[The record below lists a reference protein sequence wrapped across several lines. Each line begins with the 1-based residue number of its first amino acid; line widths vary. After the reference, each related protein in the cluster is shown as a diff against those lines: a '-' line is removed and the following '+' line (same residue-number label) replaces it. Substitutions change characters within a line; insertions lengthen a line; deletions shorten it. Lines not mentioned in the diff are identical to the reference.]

1 MSECWFETTLEK
13 IFDCLNARLRQLTQH
28 PLQNQTPQ
36 EMEALKDLAG
46 TLGFPGV
53 EKLFR
58 AAERRGIAVTRPQ
71 VAAFVRAQGQRQV
84 LAPRPK
90 YEGKIVATRINDR
103 WTADLIDYTAR
114 PSEEKTSSSLNPYQ
128 YVLIVQD
135 IFSRKIWAVAMRVK
149 DTQTVREA
157 FEHIVRSG
165 AGTPRELDTDN
176 GLEFRGVFE
185 HYLEEENIGHTIADS
200 RNKNARGTLDAA
212 IKVFKQQLARIQ
224 IAEHRRDWAALVP
237 RAVAAYNDTV
247 HYALIGRA
255 PDDVSSD
262 NDLKFLLTERAAE
275 GIQKNQ
281 SLIQARA
288 AALQRLGGFRNE
300 LGHQPRGFERSFKP
314 RYGDD
319 VHIVSKIIKNRVY
332 SETGEGFP
340 TRHVL
345 PVPGHT
351 EAVSTAGMH
360 GGSDQTDR
368 LRLQTLEPYKDRISN
383 FLGDEG
389 KPEFEVA
396 NYMKEIGMDKLMV
409 QGLNY
414 RKALRLLGFE
424 VHGNARGSGKQLVTR
439 PPHPAAAAPAAPAPR
454 MSAAMAA
461 SLHLLGPVPR
471 PAVAPAA
478 AAAALAVRRRRG
490 FKSAP

>member
-1 MSECWFETTLEK
+1 
-13 IFDCLNARLRQLTQH
+13 
-28 PLQNQTPQ
+28 
-36 EMEALKDLAG
+36 
-46 TLGFPGV
+46 
-53 EKLFR
+53 
-58 AAERRGIAVTRPQ
+58 
-71 VAAFVRAQGQRQV
+71 
-84 LAPRPK
+84 
-90 YEGKIVATRINDR
+90 
-103 WTADLIDYTAR
+103 
-114 PSEEKTSSSLNPYQ
+114 
-128 YVLIVQD
+128 
-135 IFSRKIWAVAMRVK
+135 MRVK

-165 AGTPRELDTDN
+165 AGKPRELDTDN

-212 IKVFKQQLARIQ
+212 IKIFKQQLARIQ
-224 IAEHRRDWAALVP
+224 IAERRRDWAALVP

-247 HYALIGRA
+247 HSSLIGRA
-255 PDDVSSD
+255 PDDVEAD
-262 NDLKFLLTERAAE
+262 DDLQFNLKERAAE
-275 GIQKNQ
+275 NIQKNQ
-281 SLIQARA
+281 TLIQARA

-300 LGHQPRGFERSFKP
+300 LGHGPRGFERSFKP
-314 RYGDD
+314 RYDD
-319 VHIVSKIIKNRVY
+319 EVHVVSKIIKNRVY

-345 PVPGHT
+345 AVPGYT
-351 EAVSTAGMH
+351 EAVSTSGMQ

-396 NYMKEIGMDKLMV
+396 NYMKEIGMDTLMV
-409 QGLNY
+409 SGLTY
-414 RKALRLLGFE
+414 MKALRLLGFT
-424 VHGNARGSGKQLVTR
+424 VHGNGRGSGKQLVTKT
-439 PPHPAAAAPAAPAPR
+439 AALPAAPAAPAPR

-461 SLHLLGPVPR
+461 SLPR
-471 PAVAPAA
+471 AAVAPAA
-478 AAAALAVRRRRG
+478 AAAALAVRRRRN

>member
-1 MSECWFETTLEK
+1 MNALSE
-13 IFDCLNARLRQLTQH
+13 
-28 PLQNQTPQ
+28 
-36 EMEALKDLAG
+36 LAKN
-46 TLGFPGV
+46 LGYPGV
-53 EKLFR
+53 EKLYR
-58 AAERRGIAVTRPQ
+58 AAEREHIFVTRPQ

-90 YEGKIVATRINDR
+90 YSGKIVATKINDR
-103 WTADLIDYTAR
+103 WAADLIDYTAR
-114 PSEEKTSSSLNPYQ
+114 PSEETTSNAIGPYQ

-135 IFSRKIWAVAMRVK
+135 VFSRKLWAVAMRVK

-157 FEHIVRSG
+157 FEHIVRSADG
-165 AGTPRELDTDN
+165 KPRELDTDN

-212 IKVFKQQLARIQ
+212 IKIFKQQLARIQ
-224 IAEHRRDWAALVP
+224 IAERRRDWAALVP

-247 HYALIGRA
+247 HSSLIGRA
-255 PDDVSSD
+255 PDDVS
-262 NDLKFLLTERAAE
+262 NDDDLQFLLTERAAE
-275 GIQKNQ
+275 NIQKNQ
-281 SLIQARA
+281 TLIQARA

-319 VHIVSKIIKNRVY
+319 VHIVSKVLHNRVY

-345 PVPGHT
+345 AVPGHT

-409 QGLNY
+409 SGLNY
-414 RKALRLLGFE
+414 RKALRLLGFT
-424 VHGNARGSGKQLVTR
+424 VHGNGRGSGKQLVTKTAAL
-439 PPHPAAAAPAAPAPR
+439 PAAVAPAPAAPAPR

-461 SLHLLGPVPR
+461 SLPR

>member
-1 MSECWFETTLEK
+1 
-13 IFDCLNARLRQLTQH
+13 
-28 PLQNQTPQ
+28 
-36 EMEALKDLAG
+36 MEALAKE
-46 TLGFPGV
+46 LGYPGV
-53 EKLFR
+53 EKLYR
-58 AAERRGIAVTRPQ
+58 AAERQGLRVTRPQ

-90 YEGKIVATRINDR
+90 YNGKIVATRGDDR
-103 WTADLIDYTAR
+103 WAADLIDYTAR
-114 PSEEKTSSSLNPYQ
+114 SSEEKTSSSVGPYQ

-135 IFSRKIWAVAMRVK
+135 VFSRKLWAVAMRVK

-157 FEHIVRSG
+157 FEHIVRS
-165 AGTPRELDTDN
+165 ADRKPRELDTDN

-185 HYLEEENIGHTIADS
+185 QYLEEENIEHSIADS

-212 IKVFKQQLARIQ
+212 IKSFKQQLARIQ
-224 IAEHRRDWAALVP
+224 IAERRRDWAALVP

-247 HYALIGRA
+247 HSSLIGRA
-255 PDDVSSD
+255 PDDVED
-262 NDLKFLLTERAAE
+262 DTGLQFHLRERDAE
-275 GIQKNQ
+275 NIQKNQ
-281 SLIQARA
+281 TLIQARA

-300 LGHQPRGFERSFKP
+300 LGHGPRGFERSFKP
-314 RYGDD
+314 RYDDD
-319 VHIVSKIIKNRVY
+319 VHVVSKIIHNRVY

-340 TRHVL
+340 TRHVRA
-345 PVPGHT
+345 VPGDT
-351 EAVSTAGMH
+351 EAVSTTGMQ

-368 LRLQTLEPYKDRISN
+368 LRLQTLEPYKTRISN

-389 KPEFEVA
+389 KAEFEVA

-409 QGLNY
+409 SGLNY
-414 RKALRLLGFE
+414 RKALRLLGFT
-424 VHGNARGSGKQLVTR
+424 VHGNGRGSGKQLVTKT
-439 PPHPAAAAPAAPAPR
+439 AALPAAPAAPAPR

-461 SLHLLGPVPR
+461 SLPR
-471 PAVAPAA
+471 PAVVPAA